1 MLDVETGTKEM
12 PIKQTGELAVHGPQV
27 MKGYWNKP
35 QETENVMRE
44 IDGRRFFL
52 TGDIGHMD
60 EEGYF
65 IISDRKKQMINVG
78 GLKAYPREIE
88 DMFYEHPKVKT
99 VAAVGIPREDEPS
112 NEFVKAFI
120 VLKEGVKATPEEF
133 VDWARNRMAGYKRP
147 KEVEFRDSLPLSQVG
162 KVLHR
167 VLKEEELKKRATK

>member
-1 MLDVETGTKEM
+1 
-12 PIKQTGELAVHGPQV
+12 

-35 QETENVMRE
+35 QETENVMRQ

-88 DMFYEHPKVKT
+88 DMFYEHPKVNWSRRS
-99 VAAVGIPREDEPS
+99 ASGCCCS
-112 NEFVKAFI
+112 
-120 VLKEGVKATPEEF
+120 
-133 VDWARNRMAGYKRP
+133 
-147 KEVEFRDSLPLSQVG
+147 
-162 KVLHR
+162 
-167 VLKEEELKKRATK
+167 